1 MVDTATSHFNRFF
14 DTLDNKI
21 EKSVQKHLKDVY
33 GTLAAS
39 LLAAAAGAYVHVAT
53 DLLRGSFL
61 TGLLAFGVL
70 MLLYGTPASK
80 ANESLRLGYLLG
92 FAGLSGLGVGPLLDA
107 VIDLNPSIVAT
118 AFMSTCL
125 IFVCFTLAA
134 LFSPDLK
141 FLYLGGILM
150 SALSTLFWVGLI
162 GIFTG
167 SHMLFQAHL
176 YIGFVVM
183 CGFILYDTQMIME
196 KRRRGD
202 TDYIWHSVELF
213 IDFLSVFRRLL
224 IILAQKE
231 DRKKKN

>member
-1 MVDTATSHFNRFF
+1 MKSISIWLVFSLHFLLF
-14 DTLDNKI
+14 DFS

-167 SHMLFQAHL
+167 SHMLFQVC
-176 YIGFVVM
+176 F
-183 CGFILYDTQMIME
+183 
-196 KRRRGD
+196 
-202 TDYIWHSVELF
+202 
-213 IDFLSVFRRLL
+213 
-224 IILAQKE
+224 
-231 DRKKKN
+231 N